1 MNAVQPLDLESP
13 TPPAAPLAAPQTA
26 PAEGPAP
33 TENPAAAVDR
43 TLYLLGR
50 PKLKD
55 FLRYVRRHAVQ
66 PDDEETLIGEWEEA
80 KARLAALAKQ
90 EGGPP
95 DHPSIRRIE
104 PDETFEPLL
113 VEFLKDPVV
122 RHSFNAVPSEVAWV
136 RLDDLLVHQLHIDV
150 THVAKVQQRVGP
162 APSAQ
167 DLFRLCLPYD
177 HPKPPAKWTRLDS
190 SSYVFIS
197 ASNDLRFLGAT
208 PLKPEDVPG
217 HSRSGTLL
225 GMIGL
230 AVGFGSNFLNAIH
243 IENRLILNNGS
254 HRAYALR
261 DLGITEVPCLVQH
274 VSSRDELDLVGAP
287 DDVTDEPNDY
297 LRAPRPPMFKD
308 YFNPELRKVFASQ
321 RLHRQV
327 RVSFSVKEHYV
338 PAL

>member
-1 MNAVQPLDLESP
+1 MNAVQSLDLESP
-13 TPPAAPLAAPQTA
+13 TPPTAASPTQLGAPTRGRA
-26 PAEGPAP
+26 PAED
-33 TENPAAAVDR
+33 PAATDR
-43 TLYLLGR
+43 SLYLLGR
-50 PKLKD
+50 PKLKS
-55 FLRYVRRHAVQ
+55 FLRFVRRHALE

-80 KARLAALAKQ
+80 KARLAALEKKEA
-90 EGGPP
+90 
-95 DHPSIRRIE
+95 DRAAHPSIRRIE

-113 VEFLKDPVV
+113 IEFLKDPVV

-136 RLDDLLVHQLHIDV
+136 KLDDMLVHQLHIDLG
-150 THVAKVQQRVGP
+150 HVAKLQQRVGP

-167 DLFRLCLPYD
+167 ELFRLCLPYD

-197 ASNDLRFLGAT
+197 ASNDLRFLGAMS
-208 PLKPEDVPG
+208 LKPEDVPR
-217 HSRSGTLL
+217 HSHSGTLL
-225 GMIGL
+225 GMVGL
-230 AVGFGSNFLNAIH
+230 AVGFGSNFLNAFH
-243 IENRLILNNGS
+243 VENRLILNNGS

-287 DDVTDEPNDY
+287 DDVVDHANSY

-308 YFNPELRKVFASQ
+308 YFNPELRKVFACQ